1 MKTIVITGANSGI
14 GKALA
19 KEVISHG
26 DRLIAI
32 CRDSDKSRQSYNEF
46 LEQSK
51 SNKPIMLFGDLTLNN
66 DITRLID
73 ELKLYTERID
83 LLINNAGMFS
93 LAHKYSEEG
102 IEMTLAINV
111 LAMIRLT
118 EGLIPHYPM
127 MHIINVTSMMFKQG
141 RIDEHIFEDSRT
153 FDGAKRYSDSKLL
166 VVYYTQ
172 WLSEKLDPNISAVA
186 MHPGVV
192 STDVFR
198 EHQSPIIRFFN
209 KFMQKPSTAA
219 KRILKPFWNGTLKNG
234 YYYNQHKAKKSLI
247 TYIDTQLQEI
257 IMSYIRNN
265 YL

>member
-1 MKTIVITGANSGI
+1 MRTIVITGANSGI

-19 KEVISHG
+19 KEVIDHG

-32 CRDSDKSRQSYNEF
+32 CRDSEKSRQSYDEF

-51 SNKPIMLFGDLTLNN
+51 SNKPIMLFGDLTLSS
-66 DITRLID
+66 DITRLIE
-73 ELKLYTERID
+73 ELRFHTERID

-118 EGLIPHYPM
+118 EGLVPHYPM

-141 RIDEHIFEDSRT
+141 RIDEHIFEDTKT
-153 FDGAKRYSDSKLL
+153 FDGSKRYSDSKLL

-172 WLSEKLDPNISAVA
+172 WLSEKIGPNVSAVA

-198 EHQSPIIRFFN
+198 EYKSPIIQFSN
-209 KFMQKPSTAA
+209 KFMQKPSTSA
-219 KRILKPFWNGTLKNG
+219 KRILKLFWNGTLKNG
-234 YYYNQHKAKKSLI
+234 YYYSQHKAKKSLV
-247 TYIDTQLQEI
+247 TYIDSDLQEKL
-257 IMSYIRNN
+257 MSYIINH